1 MYMVFF
7 DDKDCLNI
15 PMGWDADCEGA
26 ICTGGTPEPVIFPN
40 RKSAQKSIAISTAF
54 AKLCAAQGKPANTDF
69 TTSRKNVVIRK
80 CVLAE
85 QEGTE

>member
-26 ICTGGTPEPVIFPN
+26 ICTGGTPEPVIFPD
-40 RKSAQKSIAISTAF
+40 RKSAQKAIAISSAY
-54 AKLCAAQGKPANTDF
+54 AKLNAAQGRPVNTDF
-69 TTSRKNVVIRK
+69 TDAKSCVVIRK
-80 CVLAE
+80 CVVAE
-85 QEGTE
+85 QEGDE